1 MEGLFK
7 KVNINTLT
15 ENYFNILNNDW
26 GLLTAGKTDNF
37 NTMTVSWG
45 SFGIMW
51 NRPVIFCFVRPQRYT
66 FEFMNKNHYFTLSFF
81 TDEYKKALEY
91 CGEHSGRDID
101 KVKKSELVPY
111 TTDLRN
117 IIFEQT
123 RLAFE
128 CKKLYSENLKPEA
141 FLDQSIIKSTYQ
153 KGDFH
158 RMYVG
163 EIVNCFK
170 PF

>member
-7 KVNINTLT
+7 KINLNSLN

-26 GLLTAGKTDNF
+26 GLLTAGKLESF
-37 NTMTVSWG
+37 NTMTISWG

-51 NRPVIFCFVRPQRYT
+51 NKPVIFCFVRPQRYT
-66 FEFMNKNHYFTLSFF
+66 YEFLNKNHYFTLTFF
-81 TDEYKKALEY
+81 NPEFKKALDF
-91 CGEHSGRDID
+91 CGNHSGKDID
-101 KVKKSELVPY
+101 KIKA
-111 TTDLRN
+111 TDLTPYPTDLGN
-117 IIFEQT
+117 VIFEQT

-128 CKKLYSENLKPEA
+128 CKKLYAENLKPEA
-141 FLDQSIIKSTYQ
+141 FIDQSILKSTYQ
-153 KGDFH
+153 NNDYH
-158 RMYVG
+158 RMFIG

>member
-1 MEGLFK
+1 MEGLFRK
-7 KVNINTLT
+7 INVNTLS
-15 ENYFNILNNDW
+15 ENYFTALNKEW
-26 GLLTAGKTDNF
+26 ALLTAGNSDKF

-66 FEFMNKNHYFTLSFF
+66 YEFMNKNHYFTLSFF
-81 TDEYKKALEY
+81 ENEYKSALDF
-91 CGEHSGRDID
+91 CGANSGRQTD
-101 KVKKSELVPY
+101 KIKSTGLHPY
-111 TTDLRN
+111 PTDLGN
-117 IIFEQT
+117 IIFEEV

-128 CKKLYSENLKPEA
+128 CKKLYSEHLKPEA
-141 FLDQSIIKSTYQ
+141 FSDQSIIKSSYPNN
-153 KGDFH
+153 DFH
-158 RMYVG
+158 KMFIG

>member
-7 KVNINTLT
+7 KINLNSLS
-15 ENYFNILNNDW
+15 EDYFNILNNEW
-26 GLLTAGKTDNF
+26 GLLTAGNPESF

-51 NRPVIFCFVRPQRYT
+51 NKPVIFCFVRPQRYT
-66 FEFMNKNHYFTLSFF
+66 YEFMNRNHYFTLSFF
-81 TDEYKKALEY
+81 TPEYKSALDY
-91 CGEHSGRDID
+91 CGKNSGRNTD
-101 KVKKSELVPY
+101 KMKATELVPY
-111 TTDLRN
+111 PTDLGN
-117 IIFEQT
+117 IIFEQS

-128 CKKLYSENLKPEA
+128 CKKLYSGILQAEN
-141 FLDQSIIKSTYQ
+141 FVDHSIIKSTYQ
-153 KGDFH
+153 NGDFH
-158 RMYVG
+158 RMFVG